1 MNLYLFWFNNV
12 LQTIEISEE
21 EIKMRS
27 FIYIT
32 GVLVLVCILC
42 APASSAQEQSQCIAV
57 ITGISGNVLLKKA
70 GKTEFTKTY
79 WGTQLFQDDQ
89 IKTTDNAAVS
99 MTYSNNRII
108 TIGPNDLITITKADP
123 SATEKTGNV
132 KKVSSAMMVNI
143 SALTS
148 KRDSKKDVGALAG
161 LRGVGIEEPIELT
174 SPSNTLIRTNRPTFA
189 WIPKK
194 PYDKFVVNL
203 YSSKG
208 LVWSKKVSESQLKFP
223 ESEKGLDFGETYFWN
238 VEGEDLLE
246 NEKSSSYKFSVLST
260 DKSKEILDQEAL
272 IRKTFDNDSDS
283 SSLHSFLGAYYI
295 NQGLLQDAISEFLI
309 ISKMNPDAPLP
320 HEILGSLYSDA
331 GSKDKAIEE
340 LQKALALKK

>member
-1 MNLYLFWFNNV
+1 
-12 LQTIEISEE
+12 
-21 EIKMRS
+21 MRS
-27 FIYIT
+27 LIYTTCVFVI
-32 GVLVLVCILC
+32 VCILY
-42 APASSAQEQSQCIAV
+42 APASSAQEQPQYIAV

-70 GKTEFTKTY
+70 GKTEFTKTF

-108 TIGPNDLITITKADP
+108 TLGPNDLMTVTKAEP
-123 SATEKTGNV
+123 SVTEKAGNV

-148 KRDSKKDVGALAG
+148 KRDNKKDIGALAG
-161 LRGVGIEEPIELT
+161 LRGPVIEEPLELT
-174 SPSNTLIRTNRPTFA
+174 SPSNTFIKTDRPTFT

-194 PYDKFVVNL
+194 PFDKFIVNL
-203 YSSKG
+203 YNSKG
-208 LVWSKKVSESQLKFP
+208 LVWSNKVSESTLKFP
-223 ESEKGLDFGETYFWN
+223 ENEKGLEPGETYFWN
-238 VEGEDLLE
+238 VEGEDLLD
-246 NEKSSSYKFSVLST
+246 NKKSANYKFSVLSFE
-260 DKSKEILDQEAL
+260 KNKEIQDQEAL

-295 NQGLLQDAISEFLI
+295 NQGLLQDAINEFQI

-320 HEILGSLYSDA
+320 HEILGSLYSDV

-340 LQKALALKK
+340 LQKALTLSKNKEK